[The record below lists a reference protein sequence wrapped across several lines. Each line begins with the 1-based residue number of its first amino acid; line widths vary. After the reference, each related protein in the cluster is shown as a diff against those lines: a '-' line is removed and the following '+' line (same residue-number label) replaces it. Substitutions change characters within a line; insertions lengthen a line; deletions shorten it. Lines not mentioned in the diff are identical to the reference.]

1 MIGQD
6 FPKIEW
12 HFLGLD
18 LLEPNAIIGDII
30 LFSISLLIA
39 STLQIR
45 SDSHPFYSYWRKF
58 FLWFGWGFLF
68 GGFGHL
74 LYNYL
79 GLWGKYP
86 AWLMGMVGTY
96 FLSLA
101 QISLWPNERQKNIF
115 RWSATLILFLGI
127 IIEIMVF
134 NLVNL
139 SFDQSK
145 GLVLPSL
152 ISGIYMLFS
161 LVYMGIYYQKYYHS
175 NFKFFWMA
183 VLMLL
188 PSALIQNQK
197 INLHQWFDRNDFS
210 HILLAFTLLLYW
222 KGISAYQD
230 KKYVKNA

>member
-1 MIGQD
+1 MKMMMIYH
-6 FPKIEW
+6 FNLNYNIKLLPK
-12 HFLGLD
+12 
-18 LLEPNAIIGDII
+18 
-30 LFSISLLIA
+30 
-39 STLQIR
+39 
-45 SDSHPFYSYWRKF
+45 K
-58 FLWFGWGFLF
+58 
-68 GGFGHL
+68 
-74 LYNYL
+74 
-79 GLWGKYP
+79 
-86 AWLMGMVGTY
+86 
-96 FLSLA
+96 
-101 QISLWPNERQKNIF
+101 KNIF

-145 GLVLPSL
+145 GLVVPSL

>member
-12 HFLGLD
+12 QFLSLD
-18 LLEPNAIIGDII
+18 LLEPNAMLGDVI
-30 LFSISLLIA
+30 LFSLSLWIA
-39 STLQIR
+39 STIR
-45 SDSHPFYSYWRKF
+45 IHSKSHPFYSYWRKF

-86 AWLMGMVGTY
+86 SWLMGMVATY

-101 QISLWPNERQKNIF
+101 QISLWPYERQKNIF
-115 RWSATLILFLGI
+115 RWSATLLLFSGI

-139 SFDQSK
+139 STDQSK
-145 GLVLPSL
+145 GLVVPSL
-152 ISGIYMLFS
+152 ISGINMLFS
-161 LVYMGIYYQKYYHS
+161 LVFMGFYYQKHYHQ

-222 KGISAYQD
+222 KGIGAFQD
-230 KKYVKNA
+230 KK

>member
-12 HFLGLD
+12 HLLGLD
-18 LLEPNAIIGDII
+18 LLEPNAIIGDLI
-30 LFSISLLIA
+30 LFSISLWMA
-39 STLQIR
+39 STLR
-45 SDSHPFYSYWRKF
+45 LRAKSHPFYSYWQKF

-86 AWLMGMVGTY
+86 SWLMGMVGTY

-115 RWSATLILFLGI
+115 RWSATLLLFCGI
-127 IIEIMVF
+127 ITEIMVF
-134 NLVNL
+134 NLINL

-145 GLVLPSL
+145 GLVVPSL

-161 LVYMGIYYQKYYHS
+161 LFYMGIYYQKYYHP
-175 NFKFFWMA
+175 NFKYFWMA
-183 VLMLL
+183 VLILL

-210 HILLAFTLLLYW
+210 HILLAFTLFLYW

-230 KKYVKNA
+230 KK

>member
-12 HFLGLD
+12 HFMSLD
-18 LLEPNAIIGDII
+18 LLEPNAMLGDFI
-30 LFSISLLIA
+30 LFSLSQWIA
-39 STLQIR
+39 FTIR
-45 SDSHPFYSYWRKF
+45 KRSESHPFYSYWHKF
-58 FLWFGWGFLF
+58 FNWFGWAFLC

-86 AWLMGMVGTY
+86 SWLMGMVATY
-96 FLSLA
+96 YLSLA
-101 QISLWPNERQKNIF
+101 QISLWPNQIQKNFF
-115 RWSATLILFLGI
+115 RKSATLLLFTGI
-127 IIEIMVF
+127 ILEILVF
-134 NLVNL
+134 KLVDL
-139 SFDQSK
+139 CDDQSK
-145 GLVLPSL
+145 GLVVPSL
-152 ISGIYMLFS
+152 FSGINMIFS
-161 LVYMGIYYQKYYHS
+161 LVFMGIYYQKYYHQ

-222 KGISAYQD
+222 KGISAFQH
-230 KKYVKNA
+230 KK

>member
-1 MIGQD
+1 
-6 FPKIEW
+6 
-12 HFLGLD
+12 
-18 LLEPNAIIGDII
+18 
-30 LFSISLLIA
+30 
-39 STLQIR
+39 
-45 SDSHPFYSYWRKF
+45 
-58 FLWFGWGFLF
+58 
-68 GGFGHL
+68 
-74 LYNYL
+74 
-79 GLWGKYP
+79 
-86 AWLMGMVGTY
+86 
-96 FLSLA
+96 
-101 QISLWPNERQKNIF
+101 
-115 RWSATLILFLGI
+115 
-127 IIEIMVF
+127 MVF

-145 GLVLPSL
+145 GLVVPSL
-152 ISGIYMLFS
+152 ISGIYMFFS